1 MAGHAILRY
10 QDSTSSLPIDR
21 NITDGPTCYL
31 FENIAETLDLNKE
44 KDLQGTKTL
53 PRSLNQCNH

>member
-10 QDSTSSLPIDR
+10 RDSTSSLPSIDR

-31 FENIAETLDLNKE
+31 FENIAETIRFEPEKE
-44 KDLQGTKTL
+44 FQETKTL
-53 PRSLNQCNH
+53 PVL